1 MKNCINF
8 NENGVNH
15 WYIKILEVT
24 INDAIFKAQ
33 DEVTCGLGDCVSV
46 GVGVSNALE
55 NPLRNL
61 TLSINLYQDHHNGVN
76 NYRLDT
82 RVSIAGANK
91 VMLPTV
97 SSKL

>member
-1 MKNCINF
+1 MFFLWGIYYF
-8 NENGVNH
+8 VSSSF
-15 WYIKILEVT
+15 LEVT
-24 INDAIFKAQ
+24 INDTVFKAQ
-33 DEVTCGLGDCVSV
+33 DEVTCGLGECISV

-61 TLSINLYQDHHNGVN
+61 ILSINLYQDHHNGVN

-97 SSKL
+97 S